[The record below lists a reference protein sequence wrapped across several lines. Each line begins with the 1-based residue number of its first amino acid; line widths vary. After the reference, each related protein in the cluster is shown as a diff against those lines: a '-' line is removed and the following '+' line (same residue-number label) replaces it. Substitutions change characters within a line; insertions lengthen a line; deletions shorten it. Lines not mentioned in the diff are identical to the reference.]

1 MNDQTTHSLRPSRAP
16 DVDGRQAGTIEE
28 GLAAHERAQLR
39 AALGEAD
46 EPVPPVRRRALRW
59 VLLVVVPLLVA
70 LVSALMWLHGGR
82 FVETDNAFVQADKVP
97 VSAEVSGAVTEVLVP
112 ENAAVEAGQLLF
124 RVDPAPFRVAVAR
137 AEAGLGQARTDL
149 QALRASYRQSRA
161 QITLAQ
167 TRLEFARREQ
177 ARQADLAA
185 HHFVS
190 ASHLDD
196 ARRDVDLA
204 RQELQAQEEDAKR
217 IAAALGGGPDVPLE
231 SHPSWRAA
239 SAQLE
244 QARLDLARTEVRA
257 SIEGTVSHL
266 PKPGQYVRAGATA
279 AALVADRRPWVEA
292 NFPEKDL
299 TWVRPGQPVEIRID
313 TWPGQVWQG
322 VVDSL
327 SPATG
332 SEFSILPAQNASGNW
347 VKVAQRVAVRIHLV
361 EDTPEGV
368 AARAGEPDAGTE
380 KGPAGGSGDGSGGAS
395 TAEPSAGS
403 TTFPLRAGLSAIV
416 RIDTGHR
423 RRLLGLSF

>member
-380 KGPAGGSGDGSGGAS
+380 KGPAGESGDGSGGAS